1 MAWAVHAQRLE
12 PVHISFVPRDKTGLA
27 CDCVCPGCGT
37 TLQAVNAGR
46 PASDFMRLGGNR
58 PRAARPHFRHHSV
71 QQKSSCK
78 TSTAR
83 QVALHLLATTDEID
97 LPPPKVSGRFVGV
110 SGTEYEG
117 TASGDGS
124 RETIVSRTMVD
135 RHHAVLHL
143 ANGKT
148 IAVVLVADAYPRG
161 VGNVDGVIAIEGDD
175 PDLADMDPIDVLR
188 HIRLDGAWLRWVR
201 HWDDALLAQQA
212 EKDAHSQADG
222 ALDLL
227 PDGFVLPEGLSPLQR
242 SESVLH
248 WALKE
253 ALATMSVLHVPG
265 KRDEV
270 RLLDHEGLVQKRVWS
285 VPDTRLHLKTIRLET
300 RLGNIVPDI
309 VCSAE
314 SKPGGL
320 SHPTLLI
327 EIAVTNKVNEQK
339 LRKIVEAGYACI
351 ELDASRLV
359 KGGRVPRAELPSL
372 LSDRACIRWLHHPAL
387 VALADEATQVLQQ
400 KIDTAKQLARGLQE
414 KTAFL
419 QASTPENLYD
429 ALMAC
434 LQVEWSRG
442 RNTQVQFRSVTLDS
456 TSVIHHLALHKKGFS
471 YEPGL
476 MEKGGVLQK
485 LSMWSNPSRR
495 ILHPGQPLALV
506 QQFLSRELPYS
517 KFITMLFA
525 AINAGII
532 VLDERNM
539 EEQQSSLRSIK
550 SAVWKSLKAGRPEF
564 ARPAIYDDFLCRAF
578 PSLKPYLSE
587 KGTDQFSMKRAGE
600 LVAEAFR
607 KSLAE
612 QQIKLEQRVAHD
624 QVEEKRRS
632 QERCNRLIRELSR
645 GGWQPAFG
653 HPHDVEQ
660 ALHIVRTMKCQHVNR
675 NAVVQLAWVARSN
688 KWTVVQFYESLALS
702 SEHAIREVSE
712 VLNLAYIKL

>member
-12 PVHISFVPRDKTGLA
+12 PVHISFLSRDRTGLA
-27 CDCVCPGCGT
+27 CDCVCPGCGA

-46 PASDFMRLGGNR
+46 PVSDFVRLGGNR
-58 PRAARPHFRHHSV
+58 PRAARPHFRHHTV

-78 TSTAR
+78 SSTAR

-97 LPPPKVSGRFVGV
+97 LPQPKVRGNFIGV
-110 SGTEYEG
+110 SGAEYES
-117 TASGDGS
+117 TASGDGF

-135 RHHAVLHL
+135 RHSAVLHL
-143 ANGKT
+143 ASGKI

-161 VGNVDGVIAIEGDD
+161 LGNVDGVIAIEGSD
-175 PDLADMDPIDVLR
+175 PDLADMDPMEVLQ

-212 EKDAHSQADG
+212 EEDAHRQAAD

-253 ALATMSVLHVPG
+253 AMATMNVLHVPG

-270 RLLDHEGLVQKRVWS
+270 RLLDHEGIVQKRVWS
-285 VPDTRLHLKTIRLET
+285 VPDTRLHLKKIRLET
-300 RLGNIVPDI
+300 RLGDIVPDI

-320 SHPTLLI
+320 SHTTLLI
-327 EIAVTNKVNEQK
+327 EIAVTHKVDDAK

-351 ELDASRLV
+351 ELDASGLV
-359 KGGRVPRAELPSL
+359 KGGRVQRSELPSL
-372 LSDRACIRWLHHPAL
+372 LSDRACIRWLHHPAF

-400 KIDTAKQLARGLQE
+400 KIETAKQLARNLQE
-414 KTAFL
+414 KAAFL
-419 QASTPENLYD
+419 QASTPDTLYE

-434 LQVEWSRG
+434 LHVEWPMG

-485 LSMWSNPSRR
+485 LAMWSNPSRR

-517 KFITMLFA
+517 KFITVLFA
-525 AINAGII
+525 AIKAGII

-539 EEQQSSLRSIK
+539 EEQQSSLK
-550 SAVWKSLKAGRPEF
+550 SLKSEVWKSLKAGRSEF

-600 LVAEAFR
+600 LAAESVR

-612 QQIKLEQRVAHD
+612 QQIKHEQRVAHD

-632 QERCNRLIRELSR
+632 QERCSHLIRELSR

-660 ALHIVRTMKCQHVNR
+660 ALHIVQTMKCQYVNR
-675 NAVVQLAWVARSN
+675 NAVVQLAWAARAN
-688 KWTVVQFYESLALS
+688 NWTVVQFYESLALS
-702 SEHAIREVSE
+702 SERAIREVSE
-712 VLNLAYIKL
+712 VLSLAYIKL